1 MKKFLLFLAPLLIAI
16 TIFFGI
22 LFFLDRKTGKGA
34 LLVTS
39 VPKSRVYLENKL
51 IGTTPFC
58 ACDLTQMLPV
68 GDYAI
73 KLVPQDGNFR
83 PFEEKITINKDILLE
98 KAGLEKKREENQIDK
113 DSSEKQRSVSPSQI
127 PTISS
132 KPRDNEI
139 AQPSTFQEPSDGSVS
154 PTFTASPTPT
164 SNLVP
169 TTDKPGGK
177 DPDSNQLPFV
187 GG

>member
-1 MKKFLLFLAPLLIAI
+1 MTKLGSSTIIFLIIFGTLSALSFLIAS
-16 TIFFGI
+16 
-22 LFFLDRKTGKGA
+22 K
-34 LLVTS
+34 
-39 VPKSRVYLENKL
+39 
-51 IGTTPFC
+51 
-58 ACDLTQMLPV
+58 
-68 GDYAI
+68 
-73 KLVPQDGNFR
+73 
-83 PFEEKITINKDILLE
+83 KITINKDILLE

-177 DPDSNQLPFV
+177 DPDSNQLP
-187 GG
+187 